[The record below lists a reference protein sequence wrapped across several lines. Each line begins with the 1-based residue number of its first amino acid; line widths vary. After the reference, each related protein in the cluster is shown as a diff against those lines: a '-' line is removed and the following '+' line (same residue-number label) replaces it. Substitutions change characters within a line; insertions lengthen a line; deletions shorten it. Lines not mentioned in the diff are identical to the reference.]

1 MRYFLTGATGFIG
14 SRLAKKLLERE
25 ASVVYFLVR
34 KQAHERVAALL
45 ARWNVGPERAIAV
58 VGDVTQ
64 ARFGIAAEDLD
75 RMVGRID
82 QMFHLA
88 AAYSLGA
95 SAEAQELANVQ
106 GTRHAV
112 DLAAAPQVGCL
123 LWSAN
128 TRSACSDRLMLQE
141 SAMA

>member
-14 SRLAKKLLERE
+14 SRLAQKLLERE

-34 KQAHERVAALL
+34 DRQHERVASLL
-45 ARWNVGPERAIAV
+45 ERWNVGPERAIAV
-58 VGDVTQ
+58 VGDIT
-64 ARFGIAAEDLD
+64 RPHFGISAEDLD

-82 QMFHLA
+82 HMFHLA
-88 AAYSLGA
+88 AVYSLEA

-112 DLAAAPQVGCL
+112 D
-123 LWSAN
+123 
-128 TRSACSDRLMLQE
+128 AC
-141 SAMA
+141 